1 MFAYMRGWALQ
12 HGASRTP
19 RPTRNDEAEK
29 AWQKAAAEPGDY
41 CFPSRPEEYAALAAA
56 ATCGADA
63 QQRVPPAA
71 NTHYYL
77 GEILWFRDRK
87 DDAIAAW
94 RACVAQKGDH
104 ALALRCLGFAL
115 SHPGTYFTNT
125 GVPSGVA
132 NEEAY
137 GFYLRAMEADP
148 ANAHVLLETDEL
160 AEKLKIPAA
169 KRRAYLEARRATV
182 DRYDPVLLRL
192 VELFNET
199 RSFDQALEILSSR
212 TFYVWE
218 GGRSLL
224 TVFTDAALGCGVTA
238 RARGDNKKAAA
249 FFQRALEYPENLQ
262 CAPGASAGVAP
273 QANLFLAECRAAM
286 GDADGARGALQAAC
300 AGWNLPGEMNFYR
313 AEALVRLAKMEGR
326 APDAAAV
333 KAELDALDGAIAQL
347 EKPLPKELHASRK
360 FFAGTS
366 RDEAER
372 ANRCQAKYLRGL
384 KAFHE
389 GRKDEAAKL
398 FDEAVAGRPSLV
410 WAAYWRTRCAR

>member
-12 HGASRTP
+12 QMGRG
-19 RPTRNDEAEK
+19 DEAMK

-56 ATCGADA
+56 AKGGADA
-63 QQRVPPAA
+63 QERVPPAA
-71 NTHYYL
+71 NTRYYL

-94 RACVAQKGDH
+94 RACVAKKGDH

-115 SHPGTYFTNT
+115 AHPGTYFTNT
-125 GVPSGVA
+125 GVPSGVP

-148 ANAHVLLETDEL
+148 GNAHVLLEVDEL
-160 AEKLKIPAA
+160 AQKLKMPAE
-169 KRRAYLEARRATV
+169 KRLAYLEARRAV
-182 DRYDPVLLRL
+182 VEKYDPVLLRL
-192 VELFNET
+192 AGLYNET
-199 RSFDQALEILSSR
+199 RQFDKALAILTSR
-212 TFYVWE
+212 TFHVWE

-224 TVFTDAALGCGVTA
+224 SYFTDATLGCGLEA
-238 RARGDNKKAAA
+238 RARGDNKGAAA
-249 FFQRALEYPENLQ
+249 FFRRALEYPENLQ

-273 QANLFLAECRAAM
+273 QANLFLAECCEAQGDAPGARAA
-286 GDADGARGALQAAC
+286 LKAAC

-313 AEALVRLAKMEGR
+313 AEALVRLAKAEGR

-333 KAELDALDGAIAQL
+333 KAELTALDGEIARL
-347 EKPLPKELHASRK
+347 EKPFPKELHASRK

-366 RDEAER
+366 QKEAER

-384 KAFHE
+384 KAFHA
-389 GRKDEAAKL
+389 GKLDEAAKL
-398 FDEAVAGRPSLV
+398 FDEAVAGRPSLL
-410 WAAYWRTRCAR
+410 WAAYWRTRCVQRAL